1 MFDEDVMLLATGNFE
16 REIKRAYM
24 IFVLFYKDKCQKCTK
39 VRRREWCVHSYVYK
53 ELKMFEI
60 EFSFSRGCLK

>member
-1 MFDEDVMLLATGNFE
+1 MFDEDVMLLAAGNFE

-39 VRRREWCVHSYVYK
+39 VRRKELCMCMDSYVYK
-53 ELKMFEI
+53 GLQLQMV
-60 EFSFSRGCLK
+60 

>member
-1 MFDEDVMLLATGNFE
+1 MFDEDVMLLAAGNFE

-39 VRRREWCVHSYVYK
+39 VHTKERVVYVYK
-53 ELKMFEI
+53 GLQLQMV
-60 EFSFSRGCLK
+60 